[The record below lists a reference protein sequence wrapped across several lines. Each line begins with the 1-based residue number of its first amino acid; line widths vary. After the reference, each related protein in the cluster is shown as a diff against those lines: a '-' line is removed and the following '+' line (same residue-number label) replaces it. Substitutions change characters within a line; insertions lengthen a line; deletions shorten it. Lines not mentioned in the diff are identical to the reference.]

1 MGWVV
6 ESFFG
11 EGIWTKGKL
20 TFLPNQ
26 KQKAGILR
34 VQGADRGHMDSRY
47 NQSSRR
53 RTIQHLQMQ
62 ITSFFFFAVYNS
74 LTLRRA
80 GTKIKSKV
88 ENGVNAHD

>member
-1 MGWVV
+1 MLSRSCEWGGLWRV
-6 ESFFG
+6 FWG
-11 EGIWTKGKL
+11 RDLDKGKL

-47 NQSSRR
+47 NPSSRR

-62 ITSFFFFAVYNS
+62 ITPFS
-74 LTLRRA
+74 LLST
-80 GTKIKSKV
+80 IEFDFEESKDK
-88 ENGVNAHD
+88 N